1 MMNVREDGIL
11 FMLVDADGNPVDRGD
26 DLTDF
31 RGNPSVLDS
40 AECPRH
46 SGSTGRVNNYY
57 PSVYN
62 LKWKEM

>member
-1 MMNVREDGIL
+1 MNVREDGIL

-26 DLTDF
+26 TLVDF
-31 RGNPSVLDS
+31 WGDTSLLIS

-46 SGSTGRVNNYY
+46 SESRGLVNSHF